1 MAKAIDTLSI
11 KLDFKTGSGS
21 QQIID
26 KIGKSIK
33 ELKTFA
39 SATGPSIDKVRRAVN
54 EYATQ
59 GNKSISTIEGQVT
72 ALRALRREADI
83 NSKEFKELTADI
95 AKYERQLNKAQ
106 GRRGG
111 GARQATQVA
120 GAVISGGIFGGPEG
134 AIGGAL
140 GAFGGVQGAF
150 AGAAIGAQ
158 VGNVRKAIGAAA
170 DYAAQIGKL
179 KIALEGV
186 TNGADEYTSAL
197 AAAARVSAELN
208 VPQEQAI
215 RGVTR
220 LTAAVKGAGGPVTDA
235 ETTFRNVTA
244 AIKATGGSSEDVKG
258 AITAMVQVFSKG
270 KVSAEELSGQLGE
283 RLPGAVTMFAKA
295 NKMSLP
301 QLQKNLKAGTVGLNE
316 LMNFIVELG
325 VKFDGTAK
333 KIASSNEEAGARLT
347 LAFDNMKAKVGE
359 ALISTGAELQNTF
372 AKFINEITPSLV
384 QILPA
389 IAKAFA
395 EVAKNIDKI
404 AVAATA
410 ALLAIALGK
419 ITAIITSIGGLSA
432 AIFTLKVNAVVAGKA
447 LVGLNKAA
455 LLNPYLLLAAGAA
468 ALAVNIFNASNEQ
481 KRLNNLIKEG
491 SVAQIDAEISKLDTE
506 RAGIETALL
515 KPKTM
520 KERAEEV
527 ILGVSREERAA
538 IRIPQI
544 TKLTRQ
550 LRGRR
555 ELANYDATQGAPIP
569 ENLLSRFKYDLVT
582 EEDDGGKGG
591 GTDKTQARIGRADEI
606 VRRLQDQLN
615 IQKAKS
621 KVGQFL
627 AKQAKE
633 RSDLEAK
640 FQALLKDGADKEIL
654 KAQAAARGLLD
665 KKQALELEKRT
676 KEVMDKATKPLEDMN
691 KSLQEKIRYDKEY
704 EKLIAEGVNPELAK
718 QLIEINKLFEAGD
731 KKLQQRILDL
741 EAQKAIT
748 GLSEKELQ
756 NINDQIEAIEKRRAA
771 LKGDKKDAE
780 GSAGEAYADPSFMD
794 NLRKGMNDLYNE
806 ATNLNELIANVG
818 VNAVNSFADAFVDL
832 ALTGKASFA
841 ELTASILRDLARII
855 MKAAILQAVK
865 AFIPGLFANGGVTQ
879 GASGY
884 TPIPGSVTEVAANG
898 LAVAKNGIVPYAK
911 GGLVT
916 KPTLFQYKQGG
927 VGSYGLM
934 GEAGTEAIMPLRRGA
949 NGKLG
954 VEASGSGVGD
964 VVVNVDAAGSSVEG
978 NGDQAAQLGKA
989 IGIAVQQEL
998 VKQKRPGGLLSR

>member
-1 MAKAIDTLSI
+1 MAKAIETLSI
-11 KLDFKTGSGS
+11 KLDFKAGSGS

-33 ELKTFA
+33 DLKVTA
-39 SATGPSIDKVRRAVN
+39 GQTAPSIEKVRKSINDFAK
-54 EYATQ
+54 Q
-59 GNKSISTIEGQVT
+59 GNRSISTIEGQVT

-95 AKYERQLNKAQ
+95 GRYEKQLTKAQ
-106 GRRGG
+106 GRKGG

-134 AIGGAL
+134 AVGAL
-140 GAFGGVQGAF
+140 AGASLGGVQGAF

-158 VGNVRKAIGAAA
+158 LKGIRDLTSGAA
-170 DYAAQIGKL
+170 DYASRVQKL
-179 KIALEGV
+179 EIALEGV
-186 TNGADEYTSAL
+186 AGGTENYNSAL
-197 AAAARVSAELN
+197 ETARQVTADLN
-208 VPQEQAI
+208 VPALDSV
-215 RGVTR
+215 RGITR
-220 LTAAVKGAGGPVTDA
+220 LTAAVSGAGGPVGDA
-235 ETTFRNVTA
+235 ETTFKNVTA
-244 AIKATGGSSEDVKG
+244 AIKATGGSTEDVKG

-283 RLPGAVTMFAKA
+283 RLPGAVTLFAKA
-295 NKMSLP
+295 NKMTLP
-301 QLQKNLKAGTVGLNE
+301 ELQKNLKAGTVGLNE

-325 VKFDGTAK
+325 DTYSGTAS
-333 KIASSNEEAGARLT
+333 KIANSNAEAGARLAVAVQDMQAQVGAA
-347 LAFDNMKAKVGE
+347 LVPIGAQFQNAFTV
-359 ALISTGAELQNTF
+359 
-372 AKFINEITPSLV
+372 FIKEITPFLTTNV
-384 QILPA
+384 PK
-389 IAKAFA
+389 IAKLFLSLS
-395 EVAKNIDKI
+395 KNLDTL
-404 AVAATA
+404 AVAAATA
-410 ALLAIALGK
+410 FAVFAAAK
-419 ITAIITSIGGLSA
+419 IA
-432 AIFTLKVNAVVAGKA
+432 AIVTSLGGIKTALILIKEQLIATALANPFT
-447 LVGLNKAA
+447 
-455 LLNPYLLLAAGAA
+455 
-468 ALAVNIFNASNEQ
+468 ALAVGAGILAGAIFNASKEQ
-481 KRLNNLIKEG
+481 KRLNDLLKKG
-491 SVAQIDAEISKLDTE
+491 SVAEV
-506 RAGIETALL
+506 TASLR
-515 KPKTM
+515 KVE
-520 KERAEEV
+520 KERDEAIERLVEAKKKVPKRNEGETGIAPAGFDRGVEV
-527 ILGVSREERAA
+527 AQNEVNQLNQKVDRLR
-538 IRIPQI
+538 
-544 TKLTRQ
+544 TKLNQIRDT
-550 LRGRR
+550 
-555 ELANYDATQGAPIP
+555 DPTQGAAEGYLTGPF
-569 ENLLSRFKYDLVT
+569 ERFDYGSPTAEKDS
-582 EEDDGGKGG
+582 GKDG
-591 GTDKTQARIGRADEI
+591 GTDTTQARIGRADEI
-606 VRRLQDQLN
+606 VRKLRDQLN

-621 KVGQFL
+621 KVGEFL

-633 RSDLEAK
+633 RSDLEAR
-640 FQALLKDGADKEIL
+640 FQALLKDGSEQKIVDAHTDAKKL
-654 KAQAAARGLLD
+654 LAQ
-665 KKQALELEKRT
+665 KQAFELEKRT
-676 KEVMDKATKPLEDMN
+676 KEVMEKATKPLEDMN
-691 KSLQEKIRYDKEY
+691 KKLQEKIRHDKEY
-704 EKLIAEGVNPELAK
+704 KRLIAEGVNPELAK

-748 GLSEKELQ
+748 GLSKKELQ

-780 GSAGEAYADPSFMD
+780 GSADEAYADPSFMD
-794 NLRKGMNDLYNE
+794 GLRKGLNDLYNE

-954 VEASGSGVGD
+954 VEASGSGVGS

-978 NGDQAAQLGKA
+978 DGNQAAQLGKA